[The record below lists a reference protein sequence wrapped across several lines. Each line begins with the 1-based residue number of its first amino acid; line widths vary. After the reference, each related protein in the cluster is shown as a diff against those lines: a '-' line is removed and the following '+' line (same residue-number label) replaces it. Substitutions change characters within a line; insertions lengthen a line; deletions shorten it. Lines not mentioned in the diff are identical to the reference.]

1 MSTSTPPGWYP
12 VPEPGPGG
20 AAQERWWDG
29 SVWTAEVRSAGPA
42 APAQIADAP
51 TQAWQGPAAQ
61 PPAGYGYPQQQQQP
75 QQPYGYP
82 QQGYPQHQGFPQQQ
96 GLPQYAYPSA
106 LPPAKNRN
114 GLIIGIAAGVLALA
128 VLVGV
133 VVVVSGGDDD
143 PVVVSPL
150 PSLTAPTAPRSSPA
164 APRTSPSPR
173 ASTPALG
180 GGTLTDVTHGW
191 RVPRPT
197 AWTIHTS
204 SGASSLYEV
213 TGPYDCGLETQCIR
227 GQFSI
232 EKDSVPGTDAS
243 SLARA
248 AMADYA
254 PRIFG
259 DLTGHQEVNAGPVT
273 VAGATGYAVRWYVTP
288 SSGAK
293 GYVLMVAVPD
303 PEGSGYVLMHGG
315 VDDDSLAPKPA
326 VLDQIVA
333 GIRPLTAGSTA

>member
-29 SVWTAEVRSAGPA
+29 SVWTAEVRATQPV

-51 TQAWQGPAAQ
+51 TQAWQGPAVQ
-61 PPAGYGYPQQQQQP
+61 PSAGYGYPEQQQP
-75 QQPYGYP
+75 Y
-82 QQGYPQHQGFPQQQ
+82 GYPQHQGFPQQQ
-96 GLPQYAYPSA
+96 GVPQYAYPSA
-106 LPPAKNRN
+106 VPPAGNRN

-133 VVVVSGGDDD
+133 VVVLSGDDD
-143 PVVVSPL
+143 PVVVPPL
-150 PSLTAPTAPRSSPA
+150 PSPTAPTAPGSSPT

-232 EKDSVPGTDAS
+232 EKDSVPGTDAG

-259 DLTGHQEVNAGPVT
+259 DLTAHEEVSTGPVT

-288 SSGAK
+288 TSGAK
-293 GYVLMVAVPD
+293 GYVLMIAVPD
-303 PEGSGYVLMHGG
+303 PKGSGFVLMHGG
-315 VDDDSLAPKPA
+315 VDDDSLAPKAA